1 MKMRGMIM
9 CIAIGA
15 MALGLAGC
23 EPTTFG
29 KKNVLI
35 NLAELGESINGKSI
49 EEIDI
54 ELSKRGFKLCCT
66 KSTTGSDYYNHEMV
80 YSKGIQLDS
89 TWFEEDNRGEIAN
102 LVRMQEDNACV
113 LVVDYNEVKN
123 QTWVR
128 LNARYILP
136 NDLIKDYKTLS
147 NDLYRYYS
155 IHYPYKTNDK
165 SPKELIQSYNWN
177 GWVIDLHK
185 EEYDYSNVND
195 NWASALQAG
204 LITQEEYDK
213 GMSTPYNDGW
223 RNEFLQKISEENI
236 VVEEDI
242 LAINAEEHKH
252 SRSALWVTNQ
262 YDTFF
267 DVEGITIVTGFW
279 VGVDLT
285 IIPFAVADSQAG
297 FERLKE
303 KIRW

>member
-23 EPTTFG
+23 DPTTFG

-147 NDLYRYYS
+147 NDL
-155 IHYPYKTNDK
+155 
-165 SPKELIQSYNWN
+165 
-177 GWVIDLHK
+177 
-185 EEYDYSNVND
+185 
-195 NWASALQAG
+195 
-204 LITQEEYDK
+204 
-213 GMSTPYNDGW
+213 
-223 RNEFLQKISEENI
+223 
-236 VVEEDI
+236 
-242 LAINAEEHKH
+242 
-252 SRSALWVTNQ
+252 
-262 YDTFF
+262 
-267 DVEGITIVTGFW
+267 
-279 VGVDLT
+279 
-285 IIPFAVADSQAG
+285 
-297 FERLKE
+297 
-303 KIRW
+303 

>member
-1 MKMRGMIM
+1 MKTKGIIM

-35 NLAELGESINGKSI
+35 NLAELGENIDGKNI
-49 EEIDI
+49 EEI
-54 ELSKRGFKLCCT
+54 EKVFSKKGFTLNYEWSIT
-66 KSTTGSDYYNHEMV
+66 RDDYYNNMRF
-80 YSKGIQLDS
+80 YSNGIQLDS
-89 TWFEEDNRGEIAN
+89 TWFEDEDSERIVNK
-102 LVRMQEDNACV
+102 VRMQEENACI
-113 LVVDYNEVKN
+113 LMVDYYKRKD
-123 QTWVR
+123 QIWVE
-128 LNARYILP
+128 LVACYILP
-136 NDLIKDYKTLS
+136 NDPIKDYKTLS

-165 SPKELIQSYNWN
+165 SPKALIQSYNWN

-213 GMSTPYNDGW
+213 EMSTPYNDGW
-223 RNEFLQKISEENI
+223 RNDFLQKISEENI
-236 VVEEDI
+236 EVEEYI
-242 LAINAEEHKH
+242 LAINTEEHKH
-252 SRSALWVTNQ
+252 SRSALRATNQ

-267 DVEGITIVTGFW
+267 DVEGITIAEGSW
-279 VGVDLT
+279 VGFDT
-285 IIPFAVADSQAG
+285 NPWAVADNLAG
-297 FERLKE
+297 YKRLKE

>member
-35 NLAELGESINGKSI
+35 NLAELGENIDGKSI
-49 EEIDI
+49 EEI
-54 ELSKRGFKLCCT
+54 EKVFSKKGFTLNYEWSIT
-66 KSTTGSDYYNHEMV
+66 KDDYYNNMRF
-80 YSKGIQLDS
+80 YSNGIQLDS
-89 TWFEEDNRGEIAN
+89 TWFEDEDSERIVNK
-102 LVRMQEDNACV
+102 VRMQEENACI
-113 LVVDYNEVKN
+113 LMVDYYKRTD
-123 QTWVR
+123 QIWVE
-128 LNARYILP
+128 LVACYILP
-136 NDLIKDYKTLS
+136 NDPIKDYKTLS

-213 GMSTPYNDGW
+213 EMSTPYNDGW

-236 VVEEDI
+236 VVEENI
-242 LAINAEEHKH
+242 LATSAEEDKLC
-252 SRSALWVTNQ
+252 RSALRATNQ

-279 VGVDLT
+279 VGVDT
-285 IIPFAVADSQAG
+285 DPWTVADSQAG
-297 FERLKE
+297 YERLKE

>member
-15 MALGLAGC
+15 VALGLAGC

-35 NLAELGESINGKSI
+35 NLAELGENIDGKSI
-49 EEIDI
+49 EEI
-54 ELSKRGFKLCCT
+54 EKVFSKKGFTLNYEWSIT
-66 KSTTGSDYYNHEMV
+66 RDDYYNNMRF
-80 YSKGIQLDS
+80 YSNGIQLDS
-89 TWFEEDNRGEIAN
+89 TWFEDEDSERIVNK
-102 LVRMQEDNACV
+102 VRMQEENACI
-113 LVVDYNEVKN
+113 LMVDYYKRTD
-123 QTWVR
+123 QIWVE
-128 LNARYILP
+128 LVACYILP
-136 NDLIKDYKTLS
+136 KDPIKDYKTLS

-155 IHYPYKTNDK
+155 TNYPSKTNDK

-213 GMSTPYNDGW
+213 EMSTPYNDGW

-252 SRSALWVTNQ
+252 SRSALRATNQ

-279 VGVDLT
+279 EEWIQILGPWQIVKQDMR
-285 IIPFAVADSQAG
+285 D
-297 FERLKE
+297 
-303 KIRW
+303 

>member
-1 MKMRGMIM
+1 MKTKGIIM

-35 NLAELGESINGKSI
+35 NLAELGENIDGKNI
-49 EEIDI
+49 EEI
-54 ELSKRGFKLCCT
+54 EKVFSKKGFTLNYEWSIT
-66 KSTTGSDYYNHEMV
+66 RDDYYNNMRF
-80 YSKGIQLDS
+80 YSNGIQLDS
-89 TWFEEDNRGEIAN
+89 TWFEDEDSERIVNK
-102 LVRMQEDNACV
+102 VRMQEENACI
-113 LVVDYNEVKN
+113 LMVDYYKRKD
-123 QTWVR
+123 QIWVE
-128 LNARYILP
+128 LVACYILP
-136 NDLIKDYKTLS
+136 NDPIKDYKTLS

-165 SPKELIQSYNWN
+165 SPKALIQSYNWN

-213 GMSTPYNDGW
+213 EMSTPYNDGW
-223 RNEFLQKISEENI
+223 RNDFLQKISEENI
-236 VVEEDI
+236 EVEEYI
-242 LAINAEEHKH
+242 LAINTEEHKH
-252 SRSALWVTNQ
+252 SRSALRDTNQ

-267 DVEGITIVTGFW
+267 DVEGITIAEGSW
-279 VGVDLT
+279 VGFDT
-285 IIPFAVADSQAG
+285 NPWAVADNLAG
-297 FERLKE
+297 YKRLKE

>member
-1 MKMRGMIM
+1 MRGMIM

-35 NLAELGESINGKSI
+35 NLAELGENIDGKNI
-49 EEIDI
+49 EEI
-54 ELSKRGFKLCCT
+54 EKVFSKKGFTLNYEWSIT
-66 KSTTGSDYYNHEMV
+66 RDDYYNNMRF
-80 YSKGIQLDS
+80 YSNGIQLDS
-89 TWFEEDNRGEIAN
+89 TWFEDEDSERIVNK
-102 LVRMQEDNACV
+102 VRMQEDNACV
-113 LVVDYNEVKN
+113 LIVDYNEVKN
-123 QTWVR
+123 QTWVV

-136 NDLIKDYKTLS
+136 NDPIKDYKTLS

-213 GMSTPYNDGW
+213 EMSTPYNDGW

-236 VVEEDI
+236 VVEENI
-242 LAINAEEHKH
+242 LAINAEEDKH
-252 SRSALWVTNQ
+252 SRSALRATNQ
-262 YDTFF
+262 YDSFF
-267 DVEGITIVTGFW
+267 DVEGITIVRGFW
-279 VGVDLT
+279 VGVDISISSL
-285 IIPFAVADSQAG
+285 AVAESQAG
-297 FERLKE
+297 YERLKE

>member
-1 MKMRGMIM
+1 MRGMIM

-49 EEIDI
+49 EEIDT
-54 ELSKRGFKLCCT
+54 ELSKRGFKLCCE
-66 KSTTGSDYYNHEMV
+66 KSRTGSYYYNHAMV

-89 TWFEEDNRGEIAN
+89 TLLEEENREKIAN
-102 LVRMQEDNACV
+102 LTRMQEDNACV
-113 LVVDYNEVKN
+113 LVVDYNEEKD
-123 QTWVR
+123 QIWVG
-128 LNARYILP
+128 LSARYILP
-136 NDLIKDYKTLS
+136 NDPIKDYKTLS

-195 NWASALQAG
+195 SWAFALQAG
-204 LITQEEYDK
+204 LVTQEEYGK
-213 GMSTPYNDGW
+213 EMSTPYNDGW
-223 RNEFLQKISEENI
+223 RNEFLQKISEEYI
-236 VVEEDI
+236 EVEEYI
-242 LAINAEEHKH
+242 RATNTEEDKLR
-252 SRSALWVTNQ
+252 RSSLIASNQ

-267 DVEGITIVTGFW
+267 NVEGITIVTGFW
-279 VGVDLT
+279 VGVDIT
-285 IIPFAVADSQAG
+285 IIPLAVADSQAG
-297 FERLKE
+297 YERLKE

>member
-1 MKMRGMIM
+1 MRGMIM

-35 NLAELGESINGKSI
+35 NLAELGEKFEGKSI
-49 EEIDI
+49 EEIDT
-54 ELSKRGFKLCCT
+54 ELSKRGFKLCYE
-66 KSTTGSDYYNHEMV
+66 KSRTGGDYYNHAMV

-89 TWFEEDNRGEIAN
+89 TLFEEENREKIAN
-102 LVRMQEDNACV
+102 LTRMQEDNACV
-113 LVVDYNEVKN
+113 LVVDYNEEKD
-123 QTWVR
+123 QIWVG
-128 LNARYILP
+128 LSARYILP
-136 NDLIKDYKTLS
+136 NDPIKDYKTLS

-185 EEYDYSNVND
+185 EGYDYSNVND
-195 NWASALQAG
+195 SWASALQAG

-213 GMSTPYNDGW
+213 EMSTPYNDGW
-223 RNEFLQKISEENI
+223 RNEFLQKISEEYI
-236 VVEEDI
+236 EVEEYI
-242 LAINAEEHKH
+242 RATNTEEDKLR
-252 SRSALWVTNQ
+252 RSSLIASNQ

-267 DVEGITIVTGFW
+267 NVEGITIVTGFW
-279 VGVDLT
+279 VGVDIT
-285 IIPFAVADSQAG
+285 IIPLAVADSQAG
-297 FERLKE
+297 HERLKE

>member
-1 MKMRGMIM
+1 MRGMIM

-23 EPTTFG
+23 EPTIFG

-49 EEIDI
+49 EEIDNA
-54 ELSKRGFKLCCT
+54 LSKRGFKLCCE
-66 KSTTGSDYYNHEMV
+66 KSTTGSDYYNHAMV

-123 QTWVR
+123 QTWVG

-136 NDLIKDYKTLS
+136 NDPIKDYKTLS

-177 GWVIDLHK
+177 GWVIDLNK

-213 GMSTPYNDGW
+213 EMSTPYNDGW

-236 VVEEDI
+236 EVEEYI
-242 LAINAEEHKH
+242 LAINTEEDKH
-252 SRSALWVTNQ
+252 SRSALRVTNQ

-279 VGVDLT
+279 VGVDLGLS
-285 IIPFAVADSQAG
+285 PLAVADSQAEY
-297 FERLKE
+297 ERLKE
-303 KIRW
+303 EIRW